1 MIKQVGWFIFG
12 LFVITILTILHTLRI
27 IKVDDEY
34 GF

>member
-12 LFVITILTILHTLRI
+12 LFVITIIAILHELKI
-27 IKVDDEY
+27 IKTDDEY

>member
-1 MIKQVGWFIFG
+1 MIKQVGWFVFG
-12 LFVITILTILHTLRI
+12 LILIIFLAILNTLKI